1 MTEEKKIS
9 SAPEGEAETE
19 QPNDS
24 LSPHCPQAQVAR
36 KGEEEQERAGSE
48 AEILMPETETET
60 EEVETPAT
68 PEEPVD
74 ERTALRQQLK
84 EAEAQAQEYLDDL
97 RRERAAFQ
105 NYRKRQEQEQ
115 VEQRKMAQAN
125 LLMQLFPILDD
136 IERALESIPEEQA
149 DEPWVKGFALIQR
162 KLQTTVEGTGATLIK
177 VEPGQPFDP
186 FFHEAVSY
194 EDHEDFKEGEIIG
207 VWQKGYK
214 LGKRVLCP
222 AMVRVAK

>member
-1 MTEEKKIS
+1 MTEEKKVS
-9 SAPEGEAETE
+9 SAPEGESETK

-24 LSPHCPQAQVAR
+24 LSPQAQVAR
-36 KGEEEQERAGSE
+36 KGEEEQGKAGSE
-48 AEILMPETETET
+48 AEILIPETEIET
-60 EEVETPAT
+60 KEAETQAA
-68 PEEPVD
+68 PEELVD
-74 ERTALRQQLK
+74 EIAALRQQLK
-84 EAEAQAQEYLDDL
+84 EAGAQAQEYLDDL

-105 NYRKRQEQEQ
+105 NYKKRQEQEQ
-115 VEQRKMAQAN
+115 VEQRKMAQAS
-125 LLMQLFPILDD
+125 LLRQLFPILDD
-136 IERALESIPEEQA
+136 IERALESVPEEQA

-194 EDHEDFKEGEIIG
+194 EDHEEFEEGEIIG

>member
-1 MTEEKKIS
+1 MTEEEKRS
-9 SAPEGEAETE
+9 LVPEEESETEIKAKETETE
-19 QPNDS
+19 QPETEVT
-24 LSPHCPQAQVAR
+24 AI
-36 KGEEEQERAGSE
+36 ETE
-48 AEILMPETETET
+48 ETETK
-60 EEVETPAT
+60 AT

-74 ERTALRQQLK
+74 ELAALRQQW
-84 EAEAQAQEYLDDL
+84 EAAEAKAEEYLDDL

-105 NYRKRQEQEQ
+105 NYKKRQEQER
-115 VEQRKMAQAN
+115 VEQRKMAQAS
-125 LLMQLFPILDD
+125 LLMQIFPILDD

-149 DEPWVKGFALIQR
+149 DEPWVKGFKLIQR
-162 KLQTTVEGTGATLIK
+162 KLQSTVQGAGATLIK

-194 EDHEDFKEGEIIG
+194 EEHEELDEGEIIG

-214 LGKRVLCP
+214 LGERVLRP

>member
-1 MTEEKKIS
+1 VTEEKKIS

-36 KGEEEQERAGSE
+36 KGKEEQERADSE
-48 AEILMPETETET
+48 AEILKPETETET